1 MAEPMPAP
9 SAEGDVEL
17 ARRCAAGERSAQ
29 HALFE
34 QQRGH
39 VHRTLFRVLGS
50 NRHTE
55 DLIQDTFI
63 AVFASIAS
71 FRGESS
77 LRTWIDTIA
86 VRVCYRYLAQR
97 EPLAHRLLP
106 LPDLPLKEPDAERA
120 AQARAAIHRLYALLD
135 RVDPK
140 YRIAYTLHVID
151 GRPLK
156 DVARVTRASLLAV
169 KNRVWRARRRVHELA
184 LRDPLLTEFLARPRR
199 SGGGAE

>member
-1 MAEPMPAP
+1 MPALDP
-9 SAEGDVEL
+9 VDEADL
-17 ARRCAAGERSAQ
+17 ARRCAAGDRTAQ
-29 HALFE
+29 RALFE
-34 QQRGH
+34 QQRHH

-50 NRHTE
+50 NRHAE

-63 AVFASIAS
+63 AVFAAIGS

-86 VRVCYRYLAQR
+86 VRVCYRYFAQR

-106 LPDLPLKEPDAERA
+106 VPDLVGKAPDAERA
-120 AQARAAIHRLYALLD
+120 VQLREAIHRLYALLD
-135 RVDPK
+135 RIEPK

-156 DVARVTRASLLAV
+156 EVARVTRASLLAV
-169 KNRVWRARRRVHELA
+169 KNRVWRARRRVRELA
-184 LRDPLLTEFLARPRR
+184 LRDPLLTEFLSQARPDP
-199 SGGGAE
+199 